1 MILTSGGFGSR
12 IYGGLAMALIDDV
25 KTAKRIRHSELDN
38 QITRLIGTAR
48 QEMIRAGVH
57 TDIANDD
64 SNQVIAEAIIT
75 YALWKLAD
83 TISEMESY
91 EGSWQYQLDCIRK
104 SSFDVSGGDGD
115 V

>member
-1 MILTSGGFGSR
+1 
-12 IYGGLAMALIDDV
+12 MALIDDV
-25 KTAKRIRHSELDN
+25 KTALRIRHNALDN

-48 QEMIRAGVH
+48 QEMVRAGVD

-64 SNQVIAEAIIT
+64 SNQVVTEAVIT
-75 YALWKLAD
+75 YVQWKNAD
-83 TISEMESY
+83 TIAEMEAY

-104 SSFDVSGGDGD
+104 SSFDISGGDGD